1 MLSGIFSALPVPFD
15 AAGNVMEAGL
25 RQVVRHNV
33 DYEGVH
39 GLYVN
44 GSTGE
49 SFMMSPAQKQQ
60 VLRIAKDEA
69 GESVE
74 LIAQVGSL
82 DLNESLALAAYAK
95 ELGYKYLSAIT
106 PFYYRFTFEEI
117 KTYYNAITTSSGL
130 PLLIYAL
137 PALTRVEIS
146 IDQYDELF
154 ANPGIVGVKYS
165 DGNCL
170 TLERLRQRYPDKV
183 IMYGIDEMLIFGL
196 LAGANGAIGST
207 YNVNGRRARRIFDLM
222 RQSAPAPAY
231 QLQHECNA
239 IICKM
244 IELGVYQSVKEILRQ
259 KGVAAGGNKPP
270 MRSFDPKRSDDV
282 AKLIAEYGL

>member
-1 MLSGIFSALPVPFD
+1 MLNGIFSALPVPFD
-15 AAGNVMEAGL
+15 ASGHVMEAGL
-25 RQVVRHNV
+25 RQVIRHNL
-33 DYEGVH
+33 DREGVN

-49 SFMMSPAQKQQ
+49 NFMMAPEQKKE
-60 VLRIAKDEA
+60 VLRITRDEA
-69 GESVE
+69 GEAVE

-82 DLNESLALAAYAK
+82 DLNESLELAAYAK
-95 ELGYKYLSAIT
+95 TLGYKYLSAIT
-106 PFYYRFTFEEI
+106 PFYYRFTFAEI
-117 KTYYNAITTSSGL
+117 KAYYDAIANAAEL

-146 IDQYDELF
+146 TDQYDELF
-154 ANPGIVGVKYS
+154 ANEHIVGVKYS

-170 TLERLRQRYPDKV
+170 TLERLRQRYPDKL

-207 YNVNGRRARRIFDLM
+207 YNVNGRRARRLFDLI
-222 RQSAPAPAY
+222 QKNELAPAY
-231 QLQHECNA
+231 QLQHECND

-244 IELGVYQSVKEILRQ
+244 IELGVYQTVKEVLRQ
-259 KGVAAGGNKPP
+259 KGIAAGHNKLP
-270 MRSFDPKRSDDV
+270 MRSFDPARSGEV
-282 AKLIAEYGL
+282 AELIAKYGL